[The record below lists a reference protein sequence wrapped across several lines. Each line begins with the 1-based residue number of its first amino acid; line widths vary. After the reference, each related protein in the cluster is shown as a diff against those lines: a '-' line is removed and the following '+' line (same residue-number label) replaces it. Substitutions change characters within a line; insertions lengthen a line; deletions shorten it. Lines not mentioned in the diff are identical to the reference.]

1 MKTSVIIPVKTFQK
15 SKTRLHLS
23 EEKTIEL
30 CRLILEEVIR
40 TINETKL
47 IDKTIVVTKEEQ
59 ISDIIKKYDCEKIQD
74 EHETSV
80 NDAVK
85 LAEKYLINNE
95 FTHSIVLPLDVP
107 FFYSEDLEEL
117 LKFSSDKSVL
127 IVPSRHFD
135 GTNALIRTPINSMT
149 PRYDEG
155 SYSFQIESAKND
167 DIKISI
173 GLIYR
178 LMLDIDNTED
188 LEFVLKQNIK
198 PEFCDKIRRIIEAWI
213 TFGL

>member
-23 EEKTIEL
+23 EEKTREL
-30 CRLILEEVIR
+30 CRLLLEEVIK
-40 TINETKL
+40 TIYESKL
-47 IDKTIVVTKEEQ
+47 IDKIIVVTNEEQ
-59 ISDIIKKYDCEKIQD
+59 VSDIIKKYDCEKIQD
-74 EHETSV
+74 EYETSV

-85 LAEKYLINNE
+85 LAEKYLIDNK
-95 FTHSIVLPLDVP
+95 FTHSIVLPLDIP
-107 FFYSEDLEEL
+107 FFYSEDLEKL
-117 LKFSSDKSVL
+117 LKFSSNNSVV

-135 GTNALIRTPINSMT
+135 GTNALVRTPINSMT

-155 SYSFQIESAKND
+155 NYNFQIKSAKND
-167 DIKISI
+167 DVRITV

-198 PEFCDKIRRIIEAWI
+198 PEFCNKISGILE
-213 TFGL
+213 T

>member
-23 EEKTIEL
+23 EKKTREL
-30 CRLILEEVIR
+30 CRLLLEEVIK
-40 TINETKL
+40 TICESKL
-47 IDKTIVVTKEEQ
+47 IDKTIVVTNEEQ
-59 ISDIIKKYDCEKIQD
+59 VSDIIKKYDCEKIQD
-74 EHETSV
+74 EYETSV

-85 LAEKYLINNE
+85 LAEKYLMDNE
-95 FTHSIVLPLDVP
+95 FTHSIVLPLDIP
-107 FFYSEDLEEL
+107 FFYSDDLEKL
-117 LKFSSDKSVL
+117 LKFSSNKSVV

-135 GTNALIRTPINSMT
+135 GTNALLRSPINSMT

-155 SYSFQIESAKND
+155 SYSFQIESAQKD
-167 DIKISI
+167 DVKISI

-188 LEFVLKQNIK
+188 LEFVIKQNIK
-198 PEFCDKIRRIIEAWI
+198 PELCKKIREIIEK
-213 TFGL
+213 

>member
-23 EEKTIEL
+23 EEKTNKL
-30 CRLILEEVIR
+30 CRLLLEEVIR
-40 TINETKL
+40 TIHESKL
-47 IDKTIVVTKEEQ
+47 IDKTIVVTNEEQ
-59 ISDIIKKYDCEKIQD
+59 ISDIIEKYGCEKIKD

-85 LAEKYLINNE
+85 LAEEYLVENE

-107 FFYSEDLEEL
+107 FFESDDLKKLLDFSENE
-117 LKFSSDKSVL
+117 SV
-127 IVPSRHFD
+127 IVVPSRHFD
-135 GTNALIRTPINSMT
+135 GTNALLRTPINSMT

-155 SYSFQIESAKND
+155 SYSFQIESAETSNV
-167 DIKISI
+167 KISV

-178 LMLDIDNTED
+178 LMLDIDNPKD
-188 LEFVLKQNIK
+188 LEFVLKHNIK
-198 PEFCDKIRRIIEAWI
+198 PEFCQKIKSIIE
-213 TFGL
+213 

>member
-23 EEKTIEL
+23 NEKTREL
-30 CRLILEEVIR
+30 CRLSLEEVIK
-40 TINETKL
+40 TIDETKL
-47 IDKTIVVTKEEQ
+47 IDKIIVVTNEEQ
-59 ISDIIKKYDCEKIQD
+59 VSDIIKKYDCKKIQD
-74 EHETSV
+74 EYETSV
-80 NDAVK
+80 NNAVK
-85 LAEKYLINNE
+85 LAEEYLMDNE

-107 FFYSEDLEEL
+107 FFYSEDLEKL
-117 LKFSSDKSVL
+117 LKFSSDNSVV

-135 GTNALIRTPINSMT
+135 GTNALVRTPINSMT

-155 SYSFQIESAKND
+155 SHSFQIESAKND
-167 DIKISI
+167 DVKISI

-198 PEFCDKIRRIIEAWI
+198 PEFCDKIRTIIEK
-213 TFGL
+213 

>member
-1 MKTSVIIPVKTFQK
+1 MKTSIIIPVKTFQK

-23 EEKTIEL
+23 EEKTREL
-30 CRLILEEVIR
+30 CRLLLQEVIR
-40 TINETKL
+40 TIKETEL
-47 IDKTIVVTKEEQ
+47 IDKIIVVTNEEQ
-59 ISDIIKKYDCEKIQD
+59 ISDIIKKYECKKIRD
-74 EHETSV
+74 EHEMSV
-80 NDAVK
+80 NNAVK
-85 LAEKYLINNE
+85 LAEKYLIDNK

-107 FFYSEDLEEL
+107 FFYSEDIINL
-117 LKFSSDKSVL
+117 LKFSSDKSVV

-135 GTNALIRTPINSMT
+135 GTNALVRTPIDSMT

-167 DIKISI
+167 DVRITI

-198 PEFCDKIRRIIEAWI
+198 PEFCDKIRKIIEK
-213 TFGL
+213 

>member
-1 MKTSVIIPVKTFQK
+1 MKASVIIPVKTFQK

-23 EEKTIEL
+23 EEKTKKL
-30 CRLILEEVIR
+30 CRLLLEEVIK
-40 TINETKL
+40 TVCQTNV
-47 IDKTIVVTKEEQ
+47 IDEIIVVTNEEN
-59 ISDIIKKYDCEKIQD
+59 ISDILEKYDCKRIQD

-85 LAEKYLINNE
+85 LAENYLNDNE

-107 FFYSEDLEEL
+107 FFYSEDLEKL
-117 LKFSSDKSVL
+117 LKFSSEKSVI

-135 GTNALIRTPINSMT
+135 GTNALVRTPINSMT

-155 SYSFQIESAKND
+155 SHSFQIESAKKED
-167 DIKISI
+167 VKISI

-178 LMLDIDNTED
+178 LMLDIDNTRD
-188 LEFVLKQNIK
+188 LEFVLKQNVK
-198 PEFCDKIRRIIEAWI
+198 PEFCDKIRAI
-213 TFGL
+213 TEN

>member
-23 EEKTIEL
+23 EEKTRDL
-30 CRLILEEVIR
+30 CRLLLEEVIK

-47 IDKTIVVTKEEQ
+47 IDKTIVVTNEEQ
-59 ISDIIKKYDCEKIQD
+59 VSDIIKKYNCEKIQD

-85 LAEKYLINNE
+85 LAEQYLIDNK

-107 FFYSEDLEEL
+107 FFDSEDLEKL
-117 LKFSSDKSVL
+117 LKISSEKSVV

-155 SYSFQIESAKND
+155 SYSFQIESAKSD
-167 DIKISI
+167 GIKITI
-173 GLIYR
+173 ALIYR
-178 LMLDIDNTED
+178 LMLDIDNTAD

-198 PEFCDKIRRIIEAWI
+198 PEFCDKIRKIIEN
-213 TFGL
+213 

>member
-23 EEKTIEL
+23 EKKTKEL
-30 CRLILEEVIR
+30 CRLLLEEVIK
-40 TINETKL
+40 TVSEVKI
-47 IDKTIVVTKEEQ
+47 IDKIVVVTDEEQ
-59 ISDIIKKYDCEKIQD
+59 VSDIIEKYHCEKIQD
-74 EHETSV
+74 QNETSV

-85 LAEKYLINNE
+85 LAESYLIENQ

-107 FFYSEDLEEL
+107 FFYSEDLEKL
-117 LKFSSDKSVL
+117 LKFSKNRSVV

-135 GTNALIRTPINSMT
+135 GTNALVRTPINSME

-155 SYSFQIESAKND
+155 SHSFQIESAKKFN
-167 DIKISI
+167 IKISI

-178 LMLDIDNTED
+178 LMLDIDNVGD

-198 PEFCDKIRRIIEAWI
+198 PEFCEKIKRIVIE
-213 TFGL
+213 

>member
-23 EEKTIEL
+23 EAKTKEL
-30 CRLILEEVIR
+30 CRLLLEEVIK
-40 TINETKL
+40 TVSEVKI
-47 IDKTIVVTKEEQ
+47 IDKIIVVTDEEQ
-59 ISDIIKKYDCEKIQD
+59 VLDIIEKYDCKQIQD
-74 EHETSV
+74 KNETSV

-85 LAEKYLINNE
+85 LAEGFLIENK
-95 FTHSIVLPLDVP
+95 FTHSVVLPLDIP
-107 FFYSEDLEEL
+107 FFYSEDLEKL
-117 LKFSSDKSVL
+117 LNFSKNRSVV

-135 GTNALIRTPINSMT
+135 GTNALVRTPINSME

-155 SYSFQIESAKND
+155 SHSFQIESAKKSN
-167 DIKISI
+167 IKISI

-178 LMLDIDNTED
+178 LMLDIDNRDD

-198 PEFCDKIRRIIEAWI
+198 PEFCKKIKQIIVE
-213 TFGL
+213 

>member
-23 EEKTIEL
+23 EEKTREL
-30 CRLILEEVIR
+30 CRLLLEEVIK
-40 TINETKL
+40 TIDESKL
-47 IDKTIVVTKEEQ
+47 IDKIIVVTNEKQ
-59 ISDIIKKYDCEKIQD
+59 VSDIIKKYDCEKIQD
-74 EHETSV
+74 EYETSV

-85 LAEKYLINNE
+85 LAEEYLINNE
-95 FTHSIVLPLDVP
+95 FTHSIVLPLDIP
-107 FFYSEDLEEL
+107 FFYSDDLEQL
-117 LKFSSDKSVL
+117 LKFSSAKSVL
-127 IVPSRHFD
+127 IIPSRHFD
-135 GTNALIRTPINSMT
+135 GTNALVRTPINSMT

-167 DIKISI
+167 GIKISI

-198 PEFCDKIRRIIEAWI
+198 PEFCDKIRTIIEK
-213 TFGL
+213 

>member
-23 EEKTIEL
+23 EEKTREL
-30 CRLILEEVIR
+30 CRLMLEEVIK
-40 TINETKL
+40 TIGETKL
-47 IDKTIVVTKEEQ
+47 IDKTIIVTNEEQ
-59 ISDIIKKYDCEKIQD
+59 VSDIIEKYDCEKIQD
-74 EHETSV
+74 ENETSV

-85 LAEKYLINNE
+85 LSEKYLIENE

-107 FFYSEDLEEL
+107 FFYSEDLEKL
-117 LKFSSDKSVL
+117 LRFSSDNSVV

-135 GTNALIRTPINSMT
+135 GTNALVRTPINSMK

-155 SYSFQIESAKND
+155 SYSFQIESAKNYD
-167 DIKISI
+167 VRISI

-198 PEFCDKIRRIIEAWI
+198 PEFCDKIRKIISE
-213 TFGL
+213 L